1 MKEGVTMRI
10 GIFGGS
16 FNPPHNMH
24 VNIANYMVNKQ
35 YVDKVIFVPTGSKY
49 AYKNNLALEEH
60 RYNMV
65 EILAK
70 KHDNIIVSDYE
81 LKEEVVYTIDTLSH
95 FKELYPDDEICF
107 ICGLD
112 NFSYIDKWKN
122 GLEILSNYKIIVIN
136 RNGNN
141 LEELLIKYDEY
152 KDNIIVSNME
162 LDDISSTYI
171 RDNIKD
177 IDKVKE
183 FIDED
188 VLRYIQENELYG

>member
-1 MKEGVTMRI
+1 MKL

-24 VNIANYMVNKQ
+24 TDIANYMINQQ
-35 YVDKVIFVPTGSKY
+35 YVDKVVFVPTGSKY
-49 AYKNNLALEEH
+49 AYKDNLIEEEH
-60 RYNMV
+60 RLNML
-65 EILAK
+65 EILSK
-70 KHDNIIVSDYE
+70 KNENILVSDYE
-81 LKEEVVYTIDTLSH
+81 LKSEVVYTIDTLRY
-95 FKELYPDDEICF
+95 FKELYPNDEIHF

-122 GLEILSNYKIIVIN
+122 GEEILSNYKIIVIN

-141 LEELLIKYDEY
+141 LEELLVKYNDY

-162 LDDISSTYI
+162 MKDISSTYI
-171 RDNIKD
+171 RDNIKE

-188 VLRYIQENELYG
+188 VLRYIYEKELYR

>member
-1 MKEGVTMRI
+1 MKI

-24 VNIANYMVNKQ
+24 TDIANYIINQQ

-49 AYKNNLALEEH
+49 AYKNNLIDEEH
-60 RYNMV
+60 RYNML
-65 EILAK
+65 EILSN
-70 KHDNIIVSDYE
+70 KHENIMVSDYE
-81 LKEEVVYTIDTLSH
+81 LKSEVVYTIDTLRY
-95 FKELYPDDEICF
+95 FKDLYPNDEICF

-122 GLEILSNYKIIVIN
+122 GEEILTNYKIIVIN
-136 RNGNN
+136 RDGND
-141 LEELLIKYDEY
+141 LDELLLKYDQY
-152 KDNIIVSNME
+152 RDNIVISNME
-162 LDDISSTYI
+162 MKDISSTYI

-183 FIDED
+183 YIDED
-188 VLRYIQENELYG
+188 VLRYIQENNLYR

>member
-1 MKEGVTMRI
+1 MKL

-24 VNIANYMVNKQ
+24 TDIANYMINQQ
-35 YVDKVIFVPTGSKY
+35 YVDKVVFVPTGSKY
-49 AYKNNLALEEH
+49 AYKNNLIEEEH
-60 RYNMV
+60 RLNML
-65 EILAK
+65 EILSNK
-70 KHDNIIVSDYE
+70 NENILVSDYE
-81 LKEEVVYTIDTLSH
+81 LKSEVVYTIDTLRY
-95 FKELYPDDEICF
+95 FKELYPNDEIYF

-122 GLEILSNYKIIVIN
+122 GEEILSNYKIIVIN
-136 RNGNN
+136 RDGND
-141 LEELLIKYDEY
+141 LDELLVKYNDY

-162 LDDISSTYI
+162 MKDISSTYI
-171 RDNIKD
+171 RDNIKE

-188 VLRYIQENELYG
+188 VLRYIYERELYR

>member
-1 MKEGVTMRI
+1 MKL

-24 VNIANYMVNKQ
+24 TYIANYMINQQ
-35 YVDKVIFVPTGSKY
+35 YVDKVVFVPTGSKY
-49 AYKNNLALEEH
+49 AYKNNLIEEEH
-60 RYNMV
+60 RLNML
-65 EILAK
+65 EILSNK
-70 KHDNIIVSDYE
+70 NENILVSDYE
-81 LKEEVVYTIDTLSH
+81 LKSEVVYTIDTLRY
-95 FKELYPDDEICF
+95 FKELYPNDEIYF

-122 GLEILSNYKIIVIN
+122 GEEILSNYKIIVIN
-136 RNGNN
+136 RDGND
-141 LEELLIKYDEY
+141 LDELLVKYNDY

-162 LDDISSTYI
+162 MKDISSTYI
-171 RDNIKD
+171 RDNIKE

-188 VLRYIQENELYG
+188 VLRYIYERELYR

>member
-1 MKEGVTMRI
+1 MKL

-24 VNIANYMVNKQ
+24 TDIANYMINQQ
-35 YVDKVIFVPTGSKY
+35 YVDKVVFVPTGSKY
-49 AYKNNLALEEH
+49 AYKNNLIEEEH
-60 RYNMV
+60 RLNML
-65 EILAK
+65 EILSK
-70 KHDNIIVSDYE
+70 KNENILVSDYE
-81 LKEEVVYTIDTLSH
+81 LKSEVVYTIDTLRH
-95 FKELYPDDEICF
+95 FKELYPNDEIYF

-122 GLEILSNYKIIVIN
+122 GEEILSNYKIIVIN
-136 RNGNN
+136 RDGND
-141 LEELLIKYDEY
+141 LDELLVKYNDY

-162 LDDISSTYI
+162 MKDISSTYI
-171 RDNIKD
+171 RDNIKE

-188 VLRYIQENELYG
+188 VLRYIYERELYR

>member
-1 MKEGVTMRI
+1 MRI

-35 YVDKVIFVPTGSKY
+35 CVDKVIFVPTGSKY

-81 LKEEVVYTIDTLSH
+81 LKEEVVYTIDTLRH

>member
-1 MKEGVTMRI
+1 MKL

-24 VNIANYMVNKQ
+24 TDIANYMINQQ
-35 YVDKVIFVPTGSKY
+35 YVDKVVFVPTGSKY
-49 AYKNNLALEEH
+49 AYKNNLIEEEH
-60 RYNMV
+60 RLNML
-65 EILAK
+65 EILSK
-70 KHDNIIVSDYE
+70 KNENILVSDYE
-81 LKEEVVYTIDTLSH
+81 LKSEVVYTIDTLRY
-95 FKELYPDDEICF
+95 FKELYPNDEIYF

-122 GLEILSNYKIIVIN
+122 GEEILSNYKIIVIN
-136 RNGNN
+136 RDGND
-141 LEELLIKYDEY
+141 LDELLVKYNDY

-162 LDDISSTYI
+162 MKDISSTYI
-171 RDNIKD
+171 RDNIKE

-188 VLRYIQENELYG
+188 VLRYIYERELYR

>member
-1 MKEGVTMRI
+1 MKI

-24 VNIANYMVNKQ
+24 TDIANYMINQ
-35 YVDKVIFVPTGSKY
+35 HCVDKVVFVPTGSKY
-49 AYKNNLALEEH
+49 AYKNNLIEEEH
-60 RYNMV
+60 RLNMLK
-65 EILAK
+65 ILSK
-70 KHDNIIVSDYE
+70 KNENILVSDYE
-81 LKEEVVYTIDTLSH
+81 LKSEVVYTIDTLRY
-95 FKELYPDDEICF
+95 FKELYPNDEIYF

-122 GLEILSNYKIIVIN
+122 GEEILSNYKIIVIN
-136 RNGNN
+136 RDGND
-141 LEELLIKYDEY
+141 LDELLVKYNDY

-162 LDDISSTYI
+162 MKDISSTYI
-171 RDNIKD
+171 RDNIEN

-188 VLRYIQENELYG
+188 VLRYIYERELYR